1 MIVFALV
8 TTMLTEFLP
17 RKAST
22 GIACQ
27 NFVRNIFSCVG
38 AILAHPFVRAV
49 GNGWMCT
56 IVGAVALVSGC
67 ITILIMKKYGSQ
79 WAISMDKILE
89 EEERREEE
97 KEAARAAGR

>member
-22 GIACQ
+22 GIAVQ
-27 NFVRNIFSCVG
+27 NFIRNIFSCVG
-38 AILAHPFVRAV
+38 TILAHPFKHAV

-56 IVGAVALVSGC
+56 ILAIVALISGSV
-67 ITILIMKKYGSQ
+67 TILIMKRFGNE
-79 WAISMDKILE
+79 WALSMDRVLE
-89 EEERREEE
+89 EEEKREEE
-97 KEAARAAGR
+97 KEARRQAGQ

>member
-22 GIACQ
+22 GIAVQ
-27 NFVRNIFSCVG
+27 NFIRNIFSCIG
-38 AILAHPFVRAV
+38 AIVSHPFVRAV

-56 IVGAVALVSGC
+56 TIGIVALVSGC
-67 ITILIMKKYGSQ
+67 SVIWTMKKYGTKWSED
-79 WAISMDKILE
+79 MDKKLE
-89 EEERREEE
+89 EEEQREEAKARRES
-97 KEAARAAGR
+97 RN

>member
-22 GIACQ
+22 GIAVQ
-27 NFVRNIFSCVG
+27 NFIRNIFSCVG
-38 AILAHPFVRAV
+38 AILAHPFKHAV

-56 IVGAVALVSGC
+56 IIAIVALLSGIVVIPTMKRFGNKWAVA
-67 ITILIMKKYGSQ
+67 
-79 WAISMDKILE
+79 MDKVLE
-89 EEERREEE
+89 EEERVEEE
-97 KEAARAAGR
+97 RKRRESLSR

>member
-27 NFVRNIFSCVG
+27 NFIRNIFSCVG
-38 AILAHPFVRAV
+38 AILAKPFKDAV

-56 IVGAVALVSGC
+56 IIAVIALTSGG
-67 ITILIMKKYGSQ
+67 ITIMTMKKFGNK
-79 WAISMDKILE
+79 WALSMDKVLE
-89 EEERREEE
+89 EEERVEEE
-97 KEAARAAGR
+97 KKRRS